1 MTTCTICREV
11 FDPATLSLVDPAVE
25 VGHILALEKYGD
37 AGTVCSPCLAN
48 RGRLAMMYDPDLQ
61 Y

>member
-1 MTTCTICREV
+1 MTTCTICREA
-11 FDPATLSLVDPAVE
+11 FDPATLSLADPAVE

-37 AGTVCSPCLAN
+37 AGAVCSPCLAN

>member
-1 MTTCTICREV
+1 MIDCAICGCG
-11 FDPATLSLVDPAVE
+11 FDPAGISLAEPAVE
-25 VGHILALEKYGD
+25 VGFILAREKYFD
-37 AGTVCSPCLAN
+37 AGMICAPCLAN

>member
-1 MTTCTICREV
+1 MICTICNAS
-11 FDPATLSLVDPAVE
+11 FDPANLSLTDPSVE
-25 VGHILALEKYGD
+25 IGLILAREKYGD
-37 AGTVCSPCLAN
+37 AGTLCTPCLAN

>member
-1 MTTCTICREV
+1 MLECTICGNG
-11 FDPATLSLVDPAVE
+11 FDPAGVRLDDPAVE

-37 AGTVCSPCLAN
+37 GGTVCAPCLAS

>member
-1 MTTCTICREV
+1 MICTICNAS
-11 FDPATLSLVDPAVE
+11 FDPAALSLADPAVE
-25 VGHILALEKYGD
+25 VGFILAREKYAD
-37 AGTVCSPCLAN
+37 AGTVCAPCLAN